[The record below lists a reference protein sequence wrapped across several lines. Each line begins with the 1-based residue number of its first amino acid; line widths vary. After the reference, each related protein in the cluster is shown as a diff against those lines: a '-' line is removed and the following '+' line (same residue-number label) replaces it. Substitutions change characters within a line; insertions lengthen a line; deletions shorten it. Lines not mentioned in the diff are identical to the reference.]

1 METHRLQQHGLIFK
15 KENIIN
21 FIQMYQKEN
30 LYKYNVI
37 I

>member
-1 METHRLQQHGLIFK
+1 MQQHGLIFK
-15 KENIIN
+15 KENIIT